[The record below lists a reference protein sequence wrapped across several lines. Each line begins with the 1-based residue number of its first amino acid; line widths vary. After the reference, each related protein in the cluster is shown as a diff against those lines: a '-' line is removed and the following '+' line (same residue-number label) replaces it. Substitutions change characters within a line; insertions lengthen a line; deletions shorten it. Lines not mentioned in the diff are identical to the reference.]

1 MHTHKRGHADVVVF
15 CYSLY
20 IASLILNRGAIAA
33 EADWVSTMNK
43 ELIINSSG
51 EGVEIALLEDKK
63 LVELH
68 YERGQG
74 QFAVGDIY
82 LGKIKKLMPGLNAVF
97 VDVGYEK
104 DAFLHYTDLSPHF
117 RSLLKFTKACIEGN
131 VTWGD
136 DFSRFKNE
144 AEILKT
150 GKITEV
156 FTGKPEVLVQVL
168 KEPISSKGP
177 RLSCEISLPG
187 RFVVMT
193 PFNDVVAI
201 SRKIHSAEERKRL
214 QRIVESIKPKNFGVI
229 VRTAAEGKNTA
240 ELHADLLELEKM
252 WKGIQNDLKAA
263 KPPQM
268 IMSEQDKTTSILRD
282 LLNDS
287 FQKVVVND
295 KTLLGVARDYISRV
309 SPGQEDIV
317 VLHNNAQPIF
327 DTCGVTRQVKASFGK
342 TVNLNSGAY
351 LIIEHTEA
359 LHVIDVNSGTR
370 SPEAGQEAN
379 ALATNLEAAQEIVR
393 QLRLRDLGGIIIIDF
408 IDMKLPDNRKQILD
422 AVEQMMASDRAKHTV
437 LPISKFGLM
446 QITRQRLRPEIN
458 ISTAELCPTCR
469 GTGKIGPTML
479 LVDDIEKDLKYI
491 VSQGLRNLKLYVHPI
506 LEAYLT
512 RGTFFKS
519 SIAKKWDKEYK
530 IKVKVVSDS
539 NSPITEYNFFD
550 AQTDDLI
557 KL

>member
-1 MHTHKRGHADVVVF
+1 
-15 CYSLY
+15 
-20 IASLILNRGAIAA
+20 
-33 EADWVSTMNK
+33 MNK
-43 ELIINSSG
+43 ELIINASAD
-51 EGVEIALLEDKK
+51 GVEIALLENKR

-82 LGKIKKLMPGLNAVF
+82 LGKVKKLMPGLNAVF

-104 DAFLHYTDLSPHF
+104 DAFLHYTDLSPYL
-117 RSLLKFTKACIEGN
+117 RSLLKFTKACVEGN
-131 VTWGD
+131 TNWGD

-144 AEILKT
+144 PEIMKS

-156 FTGKPEVLVQVL
+156 FNGKPEVLVQVL

-193 PFNDVVAI
+193 PFNDTVAI

-214 QRIVESIKPKNFGVI
+214 QRIVESVKSKNFGVI

-240 ELHADLLELEKM
+240 ELHSDLQELEKM
-252 WKGIQNDLKAA
+252 WKSIQKNLKGA
-263 KPPQM
+263 KAPQM

-287 FQKVVVND
+287 FQRVVAND
-295 KTLLGVARDYISRV
+295 KTLMNVAKDYISKV
-309 SPGQEDIV
+309 SPGQESIV
-317 VLHNNAQPIF
+317 SLHNNQQAIF
-327 DTCGVTRQVKASFGK
+327 DTYGVSKQVKAAFGK
-342 TVNLNSGAY
+342 TVNLHSGAY

-379 ALATNLEAAQEIVR
+379 ALATNLEAAQEIAR

-408 IDMKLPDNRKQILD
+408 IDMKLADNRKKLVD
-422 AVEQMMASDRAKHTV
+422 AMEDLMATDRARHTV
-437 LPISKFGLM
+437 LPITKFGLM

-458 ISTAELCPTCR
+458 ISTAEECPTCR
-469 GTGKIGPTML
+469 GTGKIGPSIL
-479 LVDDIEKDLKYI
+479 LADDIEKDLKYV
-491 VSQGLRNLKLYVHPI
+491 VSQGIRKLKLSVHPI
-506 LEAYLT
+506 VEAYLT
-512 RGTFFKS
+512 KGNILKPS
-519 SIAKKWDKEYK
+519 LAKKWEKAMQVK
-530 IKVKVVSDS
+530 LKVVADN
-539 NSPITEYNFFD
+539 NSPLTEYNFYD
-550 AQTDDLI
+550 AATDDLI